1 MIAYRETI
9 KQPKGCTTMKKN
21 NVIELEGRDE
31 NWDPL
36 TDMLRE
42 GAQQLIHQAV
52 DAELQWLLDLLES
65 NLEPRQKST
74 PTR

>member
-1 MIAYRETI
+1 
-9 KQPKGCTTMKKN
+9 MKKN